1 MLAFALAIVL
11 AQTPSGSAVF
21 DNHCASCHAGTD
33 PRVPAVAA
41 LRQRTPQAIVDAL
54 AAGVMWQQGAEL
66 TDAERRAVAEFLGAR
81 GPAQARPGASSGAR
95 APDNGARAFQASDAN
110 RCASPAPMNLAKGPR
125 WNGWGADLANTR
137 FQPAA
142 QAGLTAA
149 QVPTLTLKWAFGFPN
164 ASSARAQPTIYG
176 GRLFVGSQSGTV
188 YALDAVSG
196 CTIWTFQAQ
205 AAVRSAITIGPRG
218 SGSVAYVGDGKAN
231 AYAIDAATGALL
243 WTRNLDEHPSARVT
257 GAPTLFE
264 NRLYVPIASGEEGQG
279 NNPKYECCTFR
290 GSLVALDIAGGALAW
305 KTFTIATEAKPIGKN
320 ASGTPRWGPSG
331 AGIWSSPT
339 IDPKRRLIYAAT
351 GNMYT
356 EPQQGT
362 SDAIMAM
369 DLATG
374 AIRWTAQATPKDVFV
389 VGCNQPNPANC
400 PAEVGPDFDFG
411 SSPIIATLANGKE
424 LIVDG
429 QKSGVGWAFDPD
441 ARGAVMWQYR
451 AAKGSALGGMEFG
464 SAVDADNAYFA
475 VADGNSPQP
484 GGLHAVKLAT
494 GERAWYAPPPA
505 PKCAPGRGCNAAILA
520 AITVIPGVV
529 FTGSNDGGVRGYST
543 KDGSLIWEFDTNR
556 TFETVNG
563 VPANGASISGPGPVV
578 AGGMLYV
585 NSGYGALGG
594 RPGNVLLAF
603 GVDAPNVEQ
612 VLLELPQ
619 RAPDP
624 ALARSLEGVW
634 SYATLTPF
642 ERPADL
648 AGVEF
653 FTDAQAAEFEAQ
665 TIGRNDRDRR
675 DGGAATDAARGVA
688 DYWFD
693 RGEHVASVNGKKRT
707 SWVTDPPDGR
717 LPALTAE
724 ARAKQT
730 ARNADAR
737 DHQADGPEN
746 RSLQERC
753 LAFNAG
759 PPIGLGPYNNFL
771 QIFQARDAVVVFT
784 EMIHDAR
791 IIWTDG
797 RPHAPQMFRQWL
809 GDSRGTWEG
818 NTLVVDTTNFT
829 DKNSFPGAG
838 EHLHLT
844 ERFTRTDAATL
855 LYEFTVNDPAT
866 FTKPWTA
873 QLPMTKS
880 DERIYEYACH
890 EGNYALPDILRG
902 GRYQEKQTK

>member
-1 MLAFALAIVL
+1 MLSLVLAVALAQ
-11 AQTPSGSAVF
+11 APSGATVF
-21 DNHCASCHAGTD
+21 TDHCAACHAGAD
-33 PRVPAVAA
+33 PRVPTVAA
-41 LRQRTPQAIVDAL
+41 LRLRTPDAIVAAL
-54 AAGVMWQQGAEL
+54 TGGVMRQQGAEL
-66 TDAERRAVAEFLGAR
+66 ADAERRAVAEYLGSSDVAR
-81 GPAQARPGASSGAR
+81 RLQPTGTSAE
-95 APDNGARAFQASDAN
+95 N
-110 RCASPAPMNLAKGPR
+110 RCVAPAPMNLAGGPR
-125 WNGWGADLANTR
+125 WNGWGADLANSR

-164 ASSARAQPTIYG
+164 ATSARAQPTIYG
-176 GRLFVGSQSGTV
+176 GRLFVGSQSGLV
-188 YALDAVSG
+188 YALDAASG

-218 SGSVAYVGDGKAN
+218 SGSAAYFGDGKAN
-231 AYAIDAATGALL
+231 AYAVDAATGALL
-243 WTRNLDEHPSARVT
+243 WTRNLDDHASARVT

-290 GSLVALDIAGGALAW
+290 GSLVALDVAGGALVW

-320 ASGTPRWGPSG
+320 ASGTTRWGPSG

-339 IDPKRRLIYAAT
+339 VDAKRRLIYAAT

-362 SDAIMAM
+362 SDAILAM

-374 AIRWTAQATPKDVFV
+374 SIRWTAQVTPKDVFV
-389 VGCNQPNPANC
+389 VGCNQPNAANC

-411 SSPIIATLANGKE
+411 SSPIIAKLANGKE

-441 ARGAVMWQYR
+441 AKGAVTWQYR

-464 SAVDADNAYFA
+464 SAVDADHAYFA

-484 GGLHAVKLAT
+484 GGLHAVKLAS

-520 AITVIPGVV
+520 AITVIPGAV
-529 FTGSNDGGVRGYST
+529 FTGSNDGGVRAYST
-543 KDGSLIWEFDTNR
+543 NDGSLIWEYDTNR

-563 VPANGASISGPGPVV
+563 VPANGASISGPGPVL

-594 RPGNVLLAF
+594 RAGNVLLAF
-603 GVDAPNVEQ
+603 GLDTNPS
-612 VLLELPQ
+612 P
-619 RAPDP
+619 PD
-624 ALARSLEGVW
+624 LEGVW

-642 ERPADL
+642 ERPGDL
-648 AGVEF
+648 PEF
-653 FTDAQAAEFEAQ
+653 FSDAQAAEFEAQ

-688 DYWFD
+688 DYWFE
-693 RGEHVASVNGKKRT
+693 RGEHVASFNGKKRT
-707 SWVTDPPDGR
+707 SWVTDPLDGR
-717 LPALTAE
+717 VPALTAE
-724 ARAKQT
+724 ARARLT
-730 ARNADAR
+730 ARNNDTR
-737 DHQADGPEN
+737 DHPADGPEN

-759 PPIGLGPYNNFL
+759 PPIGLGPYNNYL
-771 QIFQARDAVVVFT
+771 QISQTRDAVVLYT

-791 IIWTDG
+791 IVWTDG
-797 RPHAPQMFRQWL
+797 RPHAPASFRQWL
-809 GDSRGTWEG
+809 GDSRGHWEG
-818 NTLVVDTTNFT
+818 HTLVVDTLNFT
-829 DKNSFPGAG
+829 DKNSFRGAS
-838 EHLHLT
+838 ENLHLT
-844 ERFTRTDAATL
+844 ERFTRTDAGAL

-866 FTKPWTA
+866 FTRPWTA
-873 QLPMTKS
+873 QLPMTRTG
-880 DERIYEYACH
+880 ERIFEYACH

-902 GRYQEKQTK
+902 ARFSEKQK